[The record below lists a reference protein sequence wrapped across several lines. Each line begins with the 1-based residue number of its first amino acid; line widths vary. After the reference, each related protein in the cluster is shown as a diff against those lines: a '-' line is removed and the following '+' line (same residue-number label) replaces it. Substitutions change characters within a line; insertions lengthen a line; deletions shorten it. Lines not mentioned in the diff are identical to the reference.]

1 MQIVFK
7 RPLNKVMNL
16 INLQMC
22 ILKSRPR
29 SLPSSCPQK
38 SCSIVVF
45 LLYVP
50 DFSKDAHITKFGFL
64 KNPSIAKFNIHS
76 VLLKV

>member
-50 DFSKDAHITKFGFL
+50 DFSKDAH
-64 KNPSIAKFNIHS
+64 
-76 VLLKV
+76 